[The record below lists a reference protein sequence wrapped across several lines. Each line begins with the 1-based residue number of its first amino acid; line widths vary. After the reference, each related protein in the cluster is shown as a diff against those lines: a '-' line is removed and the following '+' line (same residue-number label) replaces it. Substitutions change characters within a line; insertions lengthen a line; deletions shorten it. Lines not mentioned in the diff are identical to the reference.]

1 MDERRSPRAQEPVGH
16 PRKQRRNRTAGA
28 AKGILMTVLTLMLV
42 GVCTVVM
49 LFGIFMKYVN
59 TSLLPTLDVKAEDY
73 TMALSSVVYYQN
85 RDSGEWVEFQKV
97 HGQENRVW
105 VDIGDMAPGLWE
117 AAVSIEDERFFS
129 HHGVDWKRTL
139 GATVTMLTGGND
151 SYGGSTITQQ
161 MLKNMT
167 GENQNTINR
176 KVKEIFRALEFEKNY
191 TKTQILELYL
201 NMIYLGS
208 GCNGVQ
214 TAAEYYFGKD
224 AKDLTVAESA
234 CIIAITNNPSLYN
247 PKYERT
253 YTRKDGTT
261 ITPRELNKQRQETI
275 LKKMTE
281 VVNPDTG
288 KPYLTKEEYE
298 AAKAEPLNFT
308 DTSGDASSVIKQTD
322 GVEINNWFVEQLIKD
337 VTNDLAEAK
346 GISYE
351 AAQRL
356 VNNSGYQIY
365 CTMDLD
371 IQRIAESVYENT
383 DNLNIHSAKGKQ
395 LQSGITI
402 MDPYT
407 GNIVAMVG
415 AVGAK
420 TQNLV
425 DNYAVQKHQV
435 GSSIKPLTVYS
446 AALDAGA
453 VTPATTFDNY
463 PVELLNGTP
472 WPKNSPN
479 TYTGRTMIG
488 EGVRRSINTIAV
500 QTVQALGVAESYAY
514 ATEKLGLSL
523 VPEDMAVSPL
533 GMGGLT
539 YGLSTVEMAAAFS
552 AFANNGVY
560 NSPKMY
566 TEVRDSNGEVVLKN
580 EGETHVAMKETTAY
594 LMNQMLTSVVNA
606 GTGTSAKFSGMTI
619 AGKTGTTDDSR
630 VRYFVGYTPYYC
642 AAVWT
647 GYPSTNE
654 KISASGNPA
663 ITMWKPVMQKIHENL
678 ANKSFS
684 KPSSGLETVRVCSDS
699 GKLATDACASDIRGS
714 RIVEVTVASGTAPTE
729 SCDMHVFVD
738 YCTEGKCLA
747 TDSCPSSAVKQVAV
761 LDFEREEYFRANGT
775 RYASITTDSAKNPDS
790 MFHLIEMKRAIGLE
804 PTPTA
809 NGGETYPAVIG
820 CPVHAGMT
828 PEDPDHSSGE
838 AEDPNDPNYNPPTE
852 DPSGGFGDENL
863 PSEPSTPTEP
873 TVPVDPWG
881 GDPSGGFGDAGLWAA
896 SLNR

>member
-1 MDERRSPRAQEPVGH
+1 MDERRSPQAQEPVRH

-42 GVCTVVM
+42 GVCTVAM

-151 SYGGSTITQQ
+151 SYGDSTITQQ

-500 QTVQALGVAESYAY
+500 QTVQALGWRNP
-514 ATEKLGLSL
+514 T
-523 VPEDMAVSPL
+523 
-533 GMGGLT
+533 
-539 YGLSTVEMAAAFS
+539 
-552 AFANNGVY
+552 
-560 NSPKMY
+560 
-566 TEVRDSNGEVVLKN
+566 
-580 EGETHVAMKETTAY
+580 
-594 LMNQMLTSVVNA
+594 LMPRRS
-606 GTGTSAKFSGMTI
+606 
-619 AGKTGTTDDSR
+619 
-630 VRYFVGYTPYYC
+630 
-642 AAVWT
+642 
-647 GYPSTNE
+647 
-654 KISASGNPA
+654 
-663 ITMWKPVMQKIHENL
+663 
-678 ANKSFS
+678 
-684 KPSSGLETVRVCSDS
+684 
-699 GKLATDACASDIRGS
+699 
-714 RIVEVTVASGTAPTE
+714 
-729 SCDMHVFVD
+729 
-738 YCTEGKCLA
+738 
-747 TDSCPSSAVKQVAV
+747 
-761 LDFEREEYFRANGT
+761 
-775 RYASITTDSAKNPDS
+775 
-790 MFHLIEMKRAIGLE
+790 
-804 PTPTA
+804 
-809 NGGETYPAVIG
+809 
-820 CPVHAGMT
+820 
-828 PEDPDHSSGE
+828 
-838 AEDPNDPNYNPPTE
+838 
-852 DPSGGFGDENL
+852 
-863 PSEPSTPTEP
+863 
-873 TVPVDPWG
+873 WG
-881 GDPSGGFGDAGLWAA
+881 
-896 SLNR
+896 

>member
-16 PRKQRRNRTAGA
+16 PRKQRRNRTDGV

-42 GVCTVVM
+42 GVCTVAM

-365 CTMDLD
+365 CTMDPD
-371 IQRIAESVYENT
+371 IQKIAEDVYADT
-383 DNLNIHSAKGKQ
+383 SNLNIHSAKGHQ

-407 GNIVAMVG
+407 GNVVAMVG
-415 AVGAK
+415 AVGEK

-463 PVELLNGTP
+463 PVHLLNGNP

-479 TYTGRTMIG
+479 TYTGWTMIG

-500 QTVQALGVAESYAY
+500 QTLEALGVADSYAY

-523 VPEDMAVSPL
+523 VPEDMGVAPL
-533 GMGGLT
+533 AMGGLT

-552 AFANNGVY
+552 SFANSGVY

-566 TEVRDSNGEVVLKN
+566 TEVRDSSGEVVLKN
-580 EGETHVAMKETTAY
+580 EGETHAAMKETTAY
-594 LMNQMLTSVVNA
+594 FMNQMLTSVVNA

-619 AGKTGTTDDSR
+619 AGKTGTTNDSR

-663 ITMWKPVMQKIHENL
+663 ISMWKPIMQKIHENL
-678 ANKSFS
+678 ENKSFPT
-684 KPSSGLETVRVCSDS
+684 PSSGLEQVTVCADS
-699 GKLATDACASDIRGS
+699 GKLVTDACLSDIRGS
-714 RIVEVTVASGTAPTE
+714 RAVTVTVAAGTAPTE
-729 SCDMHVFVD
+729 RCDKHVLVD

-747 TDSCPSSAVKQVAV
+747 TDSCPADHVKQVGV
-761 LDFEREEYFRANGT
+761 LDFERTDYFNGGS
-775 RYASITTDSAKNPDS
+775 RILATDSAKNPDS

-809 NGGETYPAVIG
+809 GGGETYPEVIG

-828 PEDPDHSSGE
+828 PEEPDNSGGE
-838 AEDPNDPNYNPPTE
+838 ADDPNDPNYNPPS
-852 DPSGGFGDENL
+852 DNNGGNGGDQPAE
-863 PSEPSTPTEP
+863 PSEPVTPAEP
-873 TVPVDPWG
+873 SEPD
-881 GDPSGGFGDAGLWAA
+881 DPSGGFGDAGIWAA
-896 SLNR
+896 SVFSGN

>member
-42 GVCTVVM
+42 GVCTVAM

-322 GVEINNWFVEQLIKD
+322 GVEINNWFVEQLIK
-337 VTNDLAEAK
+337 AEAK

-356 VNNSGYQIY
+356 VKNSGYQIY
-365 CTMDLD
+365 CSMDLD

>member
-1 MDERRSPRAQEPVGH
+1 MEERRNTHPQGADHSRKRRKVRPGH
-16 PRKQRRNRTAGA
+16 VAG
-28 AKGILMTVLTLMLV
+28 GVVMTVFTLVLIGVCTTLML
-42 GVCTVVM
+42 
-49 LFGIFMKYVN
+49 LGIFMKYVN
-59 TSLLPTLDVKAEDY
+59 TSLLPTLEVRAEDY
-73 TMALSSVVYYQN
+73 TMSQSSVVYYQ
-85 RDSGEWVEFQKV
+85 DKESGQWVEFQKV
-97 HGQENRVW
+97 HGQENRVLI
-105 VDIGDMAPGLWE
+105 DIDDMSPYLWQ

-139 GATVTMLTGGND
+139 GATLLTLTGSND

-176 KVKEIFRALEFEKNY
+176 KVKEIFRALEFEKNN
-191 TKTQILELYL
+191 TKSQILELYL

-208 GCNGVQ
+208 GCGGVE
-214 TAAEYYFGKD
+214 TAAEYYFGKS
-224 AKDLTVAESA
+224 AKDLTAAESA

-261 ITPRELNKQRQETI
+261 VTPRQLNKKRQELI
-275 LKKMTE
+275 LDKMSK
-281 VVNPDTG
+281 VINPDTG
-288 KPYLTKEEYE
+288 KPYLTKEECE

-308 DTSGDASSVIKQTD
+308 DTSGDASELVKTD
-322 GVEINNWFVEQLIKD
+322 GIEINNWFVEQLIKD
-337 VTNDLAEAK
+337 VTTDLAQAK
-346 GISYE
+346 SISYE

-365 CTMDLD
+365 CTMDPD
-371 IQRIAESVYENT
+371 IQQIAEDVYA
-383 DNLNIHSAKGKQ
+383 DLSNLNVHSAKGHQ

-407 GNIVAMVG
+407 GNIVGMVG
-415 AVGAK
+415 AMGPK

-463 PVELLNGTP
+463 PVELMNNSP

-479 TYTGRTMIG
+479 TYTGWTMIG

-500 QTVQALGVAESYAY
+500 QTVEALGVVDSYAY

-533 GMGGLT
+533 AMGGLT

-552 AFANNGVY
+552 AFANSGVY

-566 TEVRDSNGEVVLKN
+566 TEVRDSNGETVLKN

-594 LMNQMLTSVVNA
+594 FMNQMLTSVVNA

-619 AGKTGTTDDSR
+619 AGKTGTTDNSKT
-630 VRYFVGYTPYYC
+630 RYFVGYTPYYC

-647 GYPSTNE
+647 GYPKTNE

-663 ITMWKPVMQKIHENL
+663 ITMWKPVMQKIHEHL
-678 ANKSFS
+678 ENKSFT
-684 KPSSGLETVRVCSDS
+684 KPASGLEQVTVCADS
-699 GKLATDACASDIRGS
+699 GLRCTDACLSDIRGS
-714 RIVEVTVASGTAPTE
+714 RAVQVTVAAGTAPTE
-729 SCDMHVFVD
+729 NCNLHTFVD
-738 YCTEGKCLA
+738 YCTEGKCVA
-747 TDSCPSSAVKQVAV
+747 TDSCPSSAIKQVGV
-761 LDFEREEYFRANGT
+761 LDFERAEYFKADGT
-775 RYASITTDSAKNPDS
+775 RYASIATDSAKNPDK

-809 NGGETYPAVIG
+809 SGGETYPEVIG
-820 CPVHAGMT
+820 CPAHAGMT
-828 PEDPDHSSGE
+828 PVDPDHPGGGVD
-838 AEDPNDPNYNPPTE
+838 DPNDPNYSPSVD
-852 DPSGGFGDENL
+852 DPSGGFGDANL
-863 PSEPSTPTEP
+863 PDDPTGGIVIPSEPPAPE
-873 TVPVDPWG
+873 
-881 GDPSGGFGDAGLWAA
+881 DPSGGFGDAGMWAA
-896 SLNR
+896 NLFNRN

>member
-42 GVCTVVM
+42 GVCTVAM

-479 TYTGRTMIG
+479 TYT
-488 EGVRRSINTIAV
+488 V

>member
-1 MDERRSPRAQEPVGH
+1 MR
-16 PRKQRRNRTAGA
+16 
-28 AKGILMTVLTLMLV
+28 
-42 GVCTVVM
+42 
-49 LFGIFMKYVN
+49 
-59 TSLLPTLDVKAEDY
+59 
-73 TMALSSVVYYQN
+73 
-85 RDSGEWVEFQKV
+85 
-97 HGQENRVW
+97 
-105 VDIGDMAPGLWE
+105 
-117 AAVSIEDERFFS
+117 
-129 HHGVDWKRTL
+129 
-139 GATVTMLTGGND
+139 
-151 SYGGSTITQQ
+151 
-161 MLKNMT
+161 
-167 GENQNTINR
+167 
-176 KVKEIFRALEFEKNY
+176 
-191 TKTQILELYL
+191 
-201 NMIYLGS
+201 
-208 GCNGVQ
+208 
-214 TAAEYYFGKD
+214 
-224 AKDLTVAESA
+224 
-234 CIIAITNNPSLYN
+234 
-247 PKYERT
+247 
-253 YTRKDGTT
+253 
-261 ITPRELNKQRQETI
+261 
-275 LKKMTE
+275 
-281 VVNPDTG
+281 
-288 KPYLTKEEYE
+288 
-298 AAKAEPLNFT
+298 PLNFT

-435 GSSIKPLTVYS
+435 GSSIKPLTGYS

-453 VTPATTFDNY
+453 VTP
-463 PVELLNGTP
+463 
-472 WPKNSPN
+472 
-479 TYTGRTMIG
+479 
-488 EGVRRSINTIAV
+488 AV

-820 CPVHAGMT
+820 SPVHAGMT

-863 PSEPSTPTEP
+863 PSEPSTPTGP

>member
-663 ITMWKPVMQKIHENL
+663 ITMWKPVM
-678 ANKSFS
+678 
-684 KPSSGLETVRVCSDS
+684 
-699 GKLATDACASDIRGS
+699 
-714 RIVEVTVASGTAPTE
+714 
-729 SCDMHVFVD
+729 
-738 YCTEGKCLA
+738 
-747 TDSCPSSAVKQVAV
+747 
-761 LDFEREEYFRANGT
+761 
-775 RYASITTDSAKNPDS
+775 
-790 MFHLIEMKRAIGLE
+790 
-804 PTPTA
+804 
-809 NGGETYPAVIG
+809 
-820 CPVHAGMT
+820 
-828 PEDPDHSSGE
+828 
-838 AEDPNDPNYNPPTE
+838 
-852 DPSGGFGDENL
+852 
-863 PSEPSTPTEP
+863 
-873 TVPVDPWG
+873 
-881 GDPSGGFGDAGLWAA
+881 
-896 SLNR
+896 

>member
-1 MDERRSPRAQEPVGH
+1 
-16 PRKQRRNRTAGA
+16 
-28 AKGILMTVLTLMLV
+28 
-42 GVCTVVM
+42 
-49 LFGIFMKYVN
+49 
-59 TSLLPTLDVKAEDY
+59 
-73 TMALSSVVYYQN
+73 
-85 RDSGEWVEFQKV
+85 
-97 HGQENRVW
+97 
-105 VDIGDMAPGLWE
+105 
-117 AAVSIEDERFFS
+117 
-129 HHGVDWKRTL
+129 
-139 GATVTMLTGGND
+139 
-151 SYGGSTITQQ
+151 
-161 MLKNMT
+161 
-167 GENQNTINR
+167 
-176 KVKEIFRALEFEKNY
+176 
-191 TKTQILELYL
+191 
-201 NMIYLGS
+201 
-208 GCNGVQ
+208 
-214 TAAEYYFGKD
+214 
-224 AKDLTVAESA
+224 
-234 CIIAITNNPSLYN
+234 
-247 PKYERT
+247 
-253 YTRKDGTT
+253 
-261 ITPRELNKQRQETI
+261 
-275 LKKMTE
+275 
-281 VVNPDTG
+281 
-288 KPYLTKEEYE
+288 
-298 AAKAEPLNFT
+298 
-308 DTSGDASSVIKQTD
+308 
-322 GVEINNWFVEQLIKD
+322 
-337 VTNDLAEAK
+337 
-346 GISYE
+346 
-351 AAQRL
+351 
-356 VNNSGYQIY
+356 
-365 CTMDLD
+365 
-371 IQRIAESVYENT
+371 
-383 DNLNIHSAKGKQ
+383 
-395 LQSGITI
+395 
-402 MDPYT
+402 
-407 GNIVAMVG
+407 
-415 AVGAK
+415 
-420 TQNLV
+420 
-425 DNYAVQKHQV
+425 
-435 GSSIKPLTVYS
+435 
-446 AALDAGA
+446 
-453 VTPATTFDNY
+453 
-463 PVELLNGTP
+463 
-472 WPKNSPN
+472 
-479 TYTGRTMIG
+479 
-488 EGVRRSINTIAV
+488 
-500 QTVQALGVAESYAY
+500 
-514 ATEKLGLSL
+514 
-523 VPEDMAVSPL
+523 
-533 GMGGLT
+533 
-539 YGLSTVEMAAAFS
+539 MAAAFS

-630 VRYFVGYTPYYC
+630 VRYC

>member
-552 AFANNGVY
+552 AFANSGVY

-654 KISASGNPA
+654 KISASATRLLPCGNRSCRKFTKIWPIRAFQNPPVVWKRCGSVLTAASWQRTRVPPISGAAESLRSQWHRGLLPPSPA
-663 ITMWKPVMQKIHENL
+663 ICT
-678 ANKSFS
+678 FS
-684 KPSSGLETVRVCSDS
+684 WITV
-699 GKLATDACASDIRGS
+699 L
-714 RIVEVTVASGTAPTE
+714 
-729 SCDMHVFVD
+729 
-738 YCTEGKCLA
+738 
-747 TDSCPSSAVKQVAV
+747 
-761 LDFEREEYFRANGT
+761 RAN
-775 RYASITTDSAKNPDS
+775 
-790 MFHLIEMKRAIGLE
+790 
-804 PTPTA
+804 
-809 NGGETYPAVIG
+809 V
-820 CPVHAGMT
+820 
-828 PEDPDHSSGE
+828 
-838 AEDPNDPNYNPPTE
+838 
-852 DPSGGFGDENL
+852 L
-863 PSEPSTPTEP
+863 PRI
-873 TVPVDPWG
+873 
-881 GDPSGGFGDAGLWAA
+881 AA
-896 SLNR
+896 RPLRLSR

>member
-1 MDERRSPRAQEPVGH
+1 MD
-16 PRKQRRNRTAGA
+16 
-28 AKGILMTVLTLMLV
+28 
-42 GVCTVVM
+42 
-49 LFGIFMKYVN
+49 Y
-59 TSLLPTLDVKAEDY
+59 
-73 TMALSSVVYYQN
+73 
-85 RDSGEWVEFQKV
+85 
-97 HGQENRVW
+97 
-105 VDIGDMAPGLWE
+105 
-117 AAVSIEDERFFS
+117 
-129 HHGVDWKRTL
+129 
-139 GATVTMLTGGND
+139 
-151 SYGGSTITQQ
+151 QQ

-224 AKDLTVAESA
+224 AKDLAVAESA

-420 TQNLV
+420 TQNLM

-488 EGVRRSINTIAV
+488 EGVSRSINTIAV

-619 AGKTGTTDDSR
+619 AGKTGTPMTAACATLWAIRPTTAQRCGQAIPPPTRKFPPPATRLLPCGNRSCRKFTKIWPIRAFQNPPVVWKRCGSVLTAASWQRTR
-630 VRYFVGYTPYYC
+630 VPPISG
-642 AAVWT
+642 AAESLRSQWHR
-647 GYPSTNE
+647 GLLPPS
-654 KISASGNPA
+654 PA
-663 ITMWKPVMQKIHENL
+663 ICT
-678 ANKSFS
+678 FS
-684 KPSSGLETVRVCSDS
+684 WITV
-699 GKLATDACASDIRGS
+699 L
-714 RIVEVTVASGTAPTE
+714 
-729 SCDMHVFVD
+729 
-738 YCTEGKCLA
+738 
-747 TDSCPSSAVKQVAV
+747 
-761 LDFEREEYFRANGT
+761 RAN
-775 RYASITTDSAKNPDS
+775 A
-790 MFHLIEMKRAIGLE
+790 
-804 PTPTA
+804 
-809 NGGETYPAVIG
+809 
-820 CPVHAGMT
+820 
-828 PEDPDHSSGE
+828 
-838 AEDPNDPNYNPPTE
+838 
-852 DPSGGFGDENL
+852 L
-863 PSEPSTPTEP
+863 PRI
-873 TVPVDPWG
+873 
-881 GDPSGGFGDAGLWAA
+881 AA
-896 SLNR
+896 RPLRLSR

>member
-1 MDERRSPRAQEPVGH
+1 MDERRTSQSQEPTVH
-16 PRKQRRNRTAGA
+16 TRKKQWGRTGA
-28 AKGILMTVLTLMLV
+28 VKSVFMALLTLILI
-42 GVCTVVM
+42 GCCTTAM

-73 TMALSSVVYYQN
+73 TMAQSSVVYYQDK
-85 RDSGEWVEFQKV
+85 DSGQWVEFQKV
-97 HGQENRVW
+97 HGQENRVL
-105 VDIGDMAPGLWE
+105 VDISEMSPYLWQ

-139 GATVTMLTGGND
+139 GATVLTLTGSND

-191 TKTQILELYL
+191 TKSQILELYL

-208 GCNGVQ
+208 GCSGVE
-214 TAAEYYFGKD
+214 TAAEYYFGKS
-224 AKDLTVAESA
+224 AKDLTAAESA

-247 PKYERT
+247 PKYDRT

-261 ITPRELNKQRQETI
+261 VTPRELNKQRQELI
-275 LKKMTE
+275 LDKMSK
-281 VVNPDTG
+281 VINPDTG
-288 KPYLTKEEYE
+288 KPYLTEEECE

-308 DTSGDASSVIKQTD
+308 DTFGDAGDVVKSDSGI
-322 GVEINNWFVEQLIKD
+322 EINNWFVEQLIKD

-346 GISYE
+346 GVSYE

-365 CTMDLD
+365 CTMDPE
-371 IQRIAESVYENT
+371 IQQIAESVYENT

-415 AVGAK
+415 AVGPK

-463 PVELLNGTP
+463 PVQLMSGTP

-479 TYTGRTMIG
+479 TYTGWTMIG
-488 EGVRRSINTIAV
+488 EGLRRSINTIAV
-500 QTVQALGVAESYAY
+500 QTVEALGVADSYAY

-523 VPEDMAVSPL
+523 VPQDIAVSPL
-533 GMGGLT
+533 AMGGLT

-552 AFANNGVY
+552 AFANSGVY

-580 EGETHVAMKETTAY
+580 EGETHAAMKETTAY
-594 LMNQMLTSVVNA
+594 FMNQMLTSVVTS
-606 GTGTSAKFSGMTI
+606 GTGSSAKFSGMTI
-619 AGKTGTTDDSR
+619 AGKTGTTNDSR

-663 ITMWKPVMQKIHENL
+663 ITMWKPIMQKIHENL
-678 ANKSFS
+678 ASKSFS
-684 KPSSGLETVRVCSDS
+684 TPSSGLEQVTVCADS
-699 GKLATDACASDIRGS
+699 GKRCTDACLSDIRGS
-714 RIVEVTVASGTAPTE
+714 RAVTVTVAAGTAPTE
-729 SCDMHVFVD
+729 SCDKHVFVD

-747 TDSCPSSAVKQVAV
+747 TDSCPADHVKQVGV
-761 LDFEREEYFRANGT
+761 LDFERTEYFREGV
-775 RYASITTDSAKNPDS
+775 RIGSITTDSAKNPDS

-809 NGGETYPAVIG
+809 SGGETYPEVIG
-820 CPVHAGMT
+820 CPVHAGMA
-828 PEDPDHSSGE
+828 PENPGGDADDPNDPNN
-838 AEDPNDPNYNPPTE
+838 PNDPNYNPPAD
-852 DPSGGFGDENL
+852 DPADDEPDN
-863 PSEPSTPTEP
+863 PSEPGGIVIPVE
-873 TVPVDPWG
+873 PVDPE
-881 GDPSGGFGDAGLWAA
+881 DPSGGFGDAGIWAA
-896 SLNR
+896 NMFRG

>member
-16 PRKQRRNRTAGA
+16 PRKQRRNRTDGV

-42 GVCTVVM
+42 GVCTVAM

-790 MFHLIEMKRAIGLE
+790 MFHLIEMKRA
-804 PTPTA
+804 TA
-809 NGGETYPAVIG
+809 SSRHG
-820 CPVHAGMT
+820 
-828 PEDPDHSSGE
+828 PDS
-838 AEDPNDPNYNPPTE
+838 
-852 DPSGGFGDENL
+852 
-863 PSEPSTPTEP
+863 
-873 TVPVDPWG
+873 
-881 GDPSGGFGDAGLWAA
+881 
-896 SLNR
+896 R

>member
-16 PRKQRRNRTAGA
+16 PRKQRRNRTDGV

-42 GVCTVVM
+42 GVCTVAM

-552 AFANNGVY
+552 AFANNGV
-560 NSPKMY
+560 
-566 TEVRDSNGEVVLKN
+566 
-580 EGETHVAMKETTAY
+580 
-594 LMNQMLTSVVNA
+594 
-606 GTGTSAKFSGMTI
+606 
-619 AGKTGTTDDSR
+619 
-630 VRYFVGYTPYYC
+630 
-642 AAVWT
+642 
-647 GYPSTNE
+647 
-654 KISASGNPA
+654 
-663 ITMWKPVMQKIHENL
+663 
-678 ANKSFS
+678 
-684 KPSSGLETVRVCSDS
+684 
-699 GKLATDACASDIRGS
+699 
-714 RIVEVTVASGTAPTE
+714 
-729 SCDMHVFVD
+729 
-738 YCTEGKCLA
+738 
-747 TDSCPSSAVKQVAV
+747 
-761 LDFEREEYFRANGT
+761 
-775 RYASITTDSAKNPDS
+775 
-790 MFHLIEMKRAIGLE
+790 
-804 PTPTA
+804 
-809 NGGETYPAVIG
+809 
-820 CPVHAGMT
+820 
-828 PEDPDHSSGE
+828 
-838 AEDPNDPNYNPPTE
+838 
-852 DPSGGFGDENL
+852 
-863 PSEPSTPTEP
+863 
-873 TVPVDPWG
+873 
-881 GDPSGGFGDAGLWAA
+881 
-896 SLNR
+896 